1 MAVSRADSSASVRYG
16 SPAACASCRARSASF
31 SQKVGALAGNLVA
44 APCTL
49 YRAHMGRDH
58 EAEIR
63 ASVGARHD
71 LGPGYDDAVAEGLV
85 ERIGA
90 EIDKRI
96 DARLGPYGAPV
107 GPPYG
112 PYFAPPGPS
121 FGPPPRPPVG
131 AQDAYPAEPGAPG
144 VAAAPQGYPAPSGYP
159 PAGYH
164 GYPGYPGYPGYS
176 GYPGYPGYQG
186 YQAQVPAARAS
197 ARSAGQH
204 SVAMTVIALGSM
216 TLGVAAT
223 AIVAHAQHG
232 GQAVMVLLIWAA
244 IAIVNI
250 AYARR
255 C

>member
-1 MAVSRADSSASVRYG
+1 
-16 SPAACASCRARSASF
+16 
-31 SQKVGALAGNLVA
+31 VA
-44 APCTL
+44 ARHTL
-49 YRAHMGRDH
+49 YRAHMGSDH

-63 ASVGARHD
+63 ASVSARHD

-96 DARLGPYGAPV
+96 DARLGRPAEAAESAVPQGDPALPGYV
-107 GPPYG
+107 PPGY
-112 PYFAPPGPS
+112 APPGY
-121 FGPPPRPPVG
+121 V
-131 AQDAYPAEPGAPG
+131 APG
-144 VAAAPQGYPAPSGYP
+144 CVPPGYVPPGYVPPGYVPAGYLPSGY
-159 PAGYH
+159 H
-164 GYPGYPGYPGYS
+164 GH
-176 GYPGYPGYQG
+176 PGYPGYQG
-186 YQAQVPAARAS
+186 YQAPMPPGFQAPVPAARPT
-197 ARSAGQH
+197 ARSTGQR

-223 AIVAHAQHG
+223 AIVAHAQYG

>member
-1 MAVSRADSSASVRYG
+1 
-16 SPAACASCRARSASF
+16 
-31 SQKVGALAGNLVA
+31 VA
-44 APCTL
+44 ARHTL
-49 YRAHMGRDH
+49 YRAHMGSDH

-96 DARLGPYGAPV
+96 DARLGRPAEAAESAVPQGDPALPGYV
-107 GPPYG
+107 
-112 PYFAPPGPS
+112 PPGY
-121 FGPPPRPPVG
+121 V
-131 AQDAYPAEPGAPG
+131 APG
-144 VAAAPQGYPAPSGYP
+144 YVAPGYVPPGYVPPGYVPPGYLPSGY
-159 PAGYH
+159 H
-164 GYPGYPGYPGYS
+164 GH
-176 GYPGYPGYQG
+176 PGYPGYQAPMPPG
-186 YQAQVPAARAS
+186 FQAPVPAARPT
-197 ARSAGQH
+197 ARSTGQR

-223 AIVAHAQHG
+223 AIVAHAQYG

>member
-1 MAVSRADSSASVRYG
+1 
-16 SPAACASCRARSASF
+16 
-31 SQKVGALAGNLVA
+31 VA
-44 APCTL
+44 ARYTL
-49 YRAHMGRDH
+49 YRADMGSDH

-63 ASVGARHD
+63 ASVGAHDD

-96 DARLGPYGAPV
+96 EAQLRRYGA
-107 GPPYG
+107 PYG
-112 PYFAPPGPS
+112 PYFAPPA
-121 FGPPPRPPVG
+121 PPPPG
-131 AQDAYPAEPGAPG
+131 AQGAAEAGTTGAPGAPG
-144 VAAAPQGYPAPSGYP
+144 VSGVPGAPGAPQGYPVPSAYP

-164 GYPGYPGYPGYS
+164 GYPGYPGYPGYQA
-176 GYPGYPGYQG
+176 YQAPMLTPGYQAPLPG
-186 YQAQVPAARAS
+186 RPTS
-197 ARSAGQH
+197 RSAGQR

-223 AIVAHAQHG
+223 AIVAHARNGG